1 MLRSVRFGKIFLIRS
16 VLLRGAKESI
26 AANKRILRN
35 QDFRI
40 TNGNAFHR
48 AIEVTQKP
56 IGKTPRSTPATYLGV
71 WDKIRAMIS
80 SLPSPRQKDY
90 VRVIFLQRK
99 RRKMRN
105 LQRRRKNQ
113 NGDELS
119 PQFIRPL

>member
-1 MLRSVRFGKIFLIRS
+1 MKRLTVCCGVSGSGKSSLIRS

-71 WDKIRAMIS
+71 WDKIRGDDFVS
-80 SLPSPRQKDY
+80 SGVQGERIMS
-90 VRVIFLQRK
+90 
-99 RRKMRN
+99 
-105 LQRRRKNQ
+105 
-113 NGDELS
+113 E
-119 PQFIRPL
+119 

>member
-1 MLRSVRFGKIFLIRS
+1 MTRGKWRKIPSDTKTGWVKLSGVNFRNLKNLSVDFPMKRLTVCCGVSGSGKSSLIRS

-56 IGKTPRSTPATYLGV
+56 IGKTQ
-71 WDKIRAMIS
+71 DH
-80 SLPSPRQKDY
+80 
-90 VRVIFLQRK
+90 
-99 RRKMRN
+99 RN
-105 LQRRRKNQ
+105 LPL
-113 NGDELS
+113 GFGTELG
-119 PQFIRPL
+119 R